1 MAQSKRY
8 SALRKDTKRRIE
20 SDGKPLTPLD
30 YCLAVRFLSDKYPKH
45 QLCDLIDCKDKQL
58 KWFLD
63 LDSLP
68 NEQQCKRIRRILD
81 ESN

>member
-8 SALRKDTKRRIE
+8 SALRKDTRRRIE
-20 SDGKPLTPLD
+20 SDGKSLTPLD
-30 YCLAVRFLSDKYPKH
+30 YCLAVPFLSDKYPKQ
-45 QLCDLIDCKDKQL
+45 QLCELIGCTEKQL

>member
-8 SALRKDTKRRIE
+8 SALRKDTRRRIE
-20 SDGKPLTPLD
+20 SDGKSLTPLD
-30 YCLAVRFLSDKYPKH
+30 YCLAVLFLSDKYPKQ
-45 QLCDLIDCKDKQL
+45 QLCELIGCTEKQL

-68 NEQQCKRIRRILD
+68 NEQQCKRIRGILD

>member
-8 SALRKDTKRRIE
+8 SALRKDTRRRIE

-30 YCLAVRFLSDKYPKH
+30 YCLAVRFLSDKYPKQ
-45 QLCDLIDCKDKQL
+45 QLCDLIGCTEKQL